1 MSIKSS
7 FWHNFVEWANS
18 PGVIPPLATLAVLA
32 LYLIARAWGRR
43 PEPTLLDRV
52 QRSLRQSQGLP
63 GDGRED
69 HWERGAIDERDRRR
83 SRRRSD
89 VITPV
94 ALATRSTF
102 PSPLSGGYVLDR
114 SSGGVGLACECDFQ
128 LGETIFILPD
138 SPTPDTPW
146 IPVRVKSQRKKEG
159 FSVVGCQFLEPL
171 PLTVQ
176 LMLG

>member
-1 MSIKSS
+1 MSLSS
-7 FWHNFVEWANS
+7 SAWQNFAEWANS
-18 PGVIPPLATLAVLA
+18 PGVIPPLATLAILA
-32 LYLIARAWGRR
+32 LYLIARVWGRR

-52 QRSLRQSQGLP
+52 Q
-63 GDGRED
+63 
-69 HWERGAIDERDRRR
+69 
-83 SRRRSD
+83 
-89 VITPV
+89 
-94 ALATRSTF
+94 
-102 PSPLSGGYVLDR
+102 R